1 MAASPRPGDAGSL
14 VRASVVAHSP
24 APVVGQEVGRRGGGG
39 SGRPGS
45 QDGGDVADPAGQEVE
60 TGWGAADPAKIG
72 GDNGGRSGNREEEGG
87 WGGSESGSGSV
98 KKPGAQWNPAFG
110 KGLVEILQE
119 HNTPYHRGQNGW
131 STEAWNRMADLFHE
145 RYGHT
150 NFTKQSKFDK
160 SFLLYIQSWPEIA
173 KFQNEPFPLYN
184 KLGDLYDGHIAEGNF
199 NFTSIEVTQV
209 SDGDPEVEREQPAF
223 SFNLNQYDDDVHMYN
238 NPRDAAQSDEPRY
251 ATQSDGR
258 RDAIQSDEPRDAT
271 QTGAPGG
278 SNKKPVK
285 ESKKKTRD
293 DPMVEVMAQYV
304 EIKRKQAEEESVLL
318 VGSKNAQE
326 FSLNSAAEDEDSVV
340 AFLRSKMA
348 ELHQHI

>member
-1 MAASPRPGDAGSL
+1 MAMDTARPRPCTAAAAAIAPPRDSWPPRPVPRPWPQLRPLRSVGRVGGTAVPPQPPSSL
-14 VRASVVAHSP
+14 VLTCRVPHPPDPISFSQCSLVARGRAVR
-24 APVVGQEVGRRGGGG
+24 GRR
-39 SGRPGS
+39 
-45 QDGGDVADPAGQEVE
+45 QNYDEDGVC
-60 TGWGAADPAKIG
+60 
-72 GDNGGRSGNREEEGG
+72 
-87 WGGSESGSGSV
+87 
-98 KKPGAQWNPAFG
+98 
-110 KGLVEILQE
+110 LL
-119 HNTPYHRGQNGW
+119 
-131 STEAWNRMADLFHE
+131 
-145 RYGHT
+145 
-150 NFTKQSKFDK
+150 QSKFDK

-238 NPRDAAQSDEPRY
+238 NPRDAAQSDETRY